1 MEPQAS
7 VFALKNLV
15 NEAPEYWNSHDLS
28 FEKRGDTSIL
38 VVTEKAG
45 GLGQGLMKSPQKE
58 KVSQEVLKRMENY
71 IKSLES
77 GTVDKTHLNT
87 VDAHVR
93 YIISKLTGKA
103 SGNPSMQQYQ
113 DLKARLNKL
122 RLEG

>member
-1 MEPQAS
+1 
-7 VFALKNLV
+7 
-15 NEAPEYWNSHDLS
+15 
-28 FEKRGDTSIL
+28 
-38 VVTEKAG
+38 
-45 GLGQGLMKSPQKE
+45 MKSPQKE